1 MRSSTETEALLRR
14 TCDGVL
20 TLTLNRPSH
29 RNAIDAEMRG
39 GLATAIADAGLDPE
53 VRAVVLT
60 GGDGDFCAGGDV
72 GSFGELRDPRA
83 YRQRSHLLTE
93 TIESLERLEKPVVA
107 AIDGV
112 VVGAGLA
119 LALACD
125 WRIAAPGAR
134 FLFREGRLGLIPS
147 HGGLSR
153 SVQQLGLAAAKE
165 ALLGGDDLDA
175 RGAHELGLVSEL
187 VADATELAAAS
198 ERRVGRMLLRAPLSF
213 AAAKRVLQLA
223 ADTDLQ
229 SGILAESLAQMTL
242 LQSRDHEEGLA
253 ARSERRPPNF
263 TGR

>member
-60 GGDGDFCAGGDV
+60 GGDV

-134 FLFREGRLGLIPS
+134 FLFREGRLGLLPS

-165 ALLGGDDLDA
+165 ALLG
-175 RGAHELGLVSEL
+175 
-187 VADATELAAAS
+187 
-198 ERRVGRMLLRAPLSF
+198 
-213 AAAKRVLQLA
+213 
-223 ADTDLQ
+223 
-229 SGILAESLAQMTL
+229 
-242 LQSRDHEEGLA
+242 
-253 ARSERRPPNF
+253 
-263 TGR
+263 